1 MRMPAWECLALVVGV
16 AVSLDVALA
25 QTGGKSPF
33 GIGDATPNGSTAP
46 GGLVAWMLAKQA
58 EYTRAMITALRAT
71 RDGAGLWTLLGI
83 AFAYGVFH
91 AAGPGHGKA
100 VVSSYVFANEQAL
113 RRGIG
118 VAVAAAML
126 QAVVAITLVV
136 PAVAILG
143 ATARQIDRSVAWI
156 EIFSFSAIIMLG
168 LSLVWRKARALR
180 GIMVGQAAP
189 HVHSPECGHEH
200 HAHTPHVHTPHVHGP
215 HCGHAHLPEASTL
228 TGNTSWRDL
237 AAATFAAG
245 TRPCSGAIIL
255 LAFALSAGALTAGIL
270 SVFAMA
276 AGTALTTAGFAA
288 GAVLAKKATLRL
300 ADKSE
305 RLALLS
311 TGLELTAAVLVVA
324 LGTALLVGYLS
335 AG

>member
-1 MRMPAWECLALVVGV
+1 MRMRALGLMALVVV
-16 AVSLDVALA
+16 ISAVSLDVAVA
-25 QTGGKSPF
+25 QLGGKSPF
-33 GIGDATPNGSTAP
+33 GIGDAPPGGGAP
-46 GGLVAWMLAKQA
+46 GGFVAWMLAKQA

-71 RDGAGLWTLLGI
+71 RDGAGLWTLLSI

-118 VAVAAAML
+118 VAIAAALL

-168 LSLVWRKARALR
+168 LSLVWRKLNAFRALR
-180 GIMVGQAAP
+180 AARAMHHTHDDHGHGP
-189 HVHSPECGHEH
+189 GCGHDPLH
-200 HAHTPHVHTPHVHGP
+200 IHGP
-215 HCGHAHLPEASTL
+215 QCSHVHLPEASAL
-228 TGNTSWRDL
+228 SGDKSWRDL
-237 AAATFAAG
+237 VAITFAAG

-270 SVFAMA
+270 GVFAMA
-276 AGTALTTAGFAA
+276 AGTALTTGGFAA
-288 GAVLAKKATLRL
+288 GAVLAKKATQRL
-300 ADKSE
+300 ADRSE

-311 TGLELTAAVLVVA
+311 VGLELTAAVLVVT
-324 LGTALLVGYLS
+324 LGVALLLGYLS